1 MNPTGIREDAVSIPG
16 HAQWVKDLAVAVS
29 CAMSR
34 IHSSDLVCC
43 GVGQRAAA
51 ALVQPLA
58 WEPPYAMDVAL
69 KDKK

>member
-1 MNPTGIREDAVSIPG
+1 
-16 HAQWVKDLAVAVS
+16 
-29 CAMSR
+29 MSR

-69 KDKK
+69 KDEK